1 MNLEDRVT
9 YTEDI
14 NTRIIDTSTVYT
26 SYGYASYVTVDYN
39 GGTMFP
45 CTEDYAVGD
54 QVTISVSYINDDI
67 YNIKLNGTP
76 SAEHISLRDDG
87 MLSQLQLLNEDV

>member
-14 NTRIIDTSTVYT
+14 NTRIIDTSTVDT
-26 SYGYASYVTVDYN
+26 SNGYASYVTVDYN
-39 GGTMFP
+39 GGTMFT

-67 YNIKLNGTP
+67 YNIKFNGTP
-76 SAEHISLRDDG
+76 SAEYISLRDDG